1 MSSDKSTIHVFAVTK
16 DIHDQLG
23 SADFDG
29 MNPKEE
35 GKDEPKNNKKFGVL
49 SNIFSKTSYFN
60 SISSFMQ
67 FKLKENSAENKAY
80 CAFSEDS

>member
-1 MSSDKSTIHVFAVTK
+1 
-16 DIHDQLG
+16 
-23 SADFDG
+23 
-29 MNPKEE
+29 MNPKEEE